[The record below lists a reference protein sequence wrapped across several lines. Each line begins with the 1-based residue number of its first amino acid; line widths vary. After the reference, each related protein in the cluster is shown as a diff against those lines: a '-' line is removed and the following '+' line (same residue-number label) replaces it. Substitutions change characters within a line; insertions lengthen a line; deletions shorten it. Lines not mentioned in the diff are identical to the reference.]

1 VGYNN
6 PPIPWSELEQKLSGG
21 ASNPERLFNEAKF
34 SKDVLTELRGQIP
47 VYRCC
52 GGGCREDAGIRSRG
66 GPEWRRCSRFSGMS
80 VRWCYR
86 VLAGWCG
93 AVTSFPSSP
102 STHAV

>member
-6 PPIPWSELEQKLSGG
+6 PPIPWSELERTLSDRSRPDGHGG
-21 ASNPERLFNEAKF
+21 RPVEA
-34 SKDVLTELRGQIP
+34 DVLTELRGQIP
-47 VYRCC
+47 VCRCC